1 SGRARLPL
9 LRREGE
15 SRVPVLRRALRPGLS
30 GAAPARRAPS
40 PAALAV
46 RRSARTLI
54 RAASAKW
61 YPRRRYH
68 WRMAR
73 KTYPLERLDHKL
85 GLLLARLFGT
95 FFALAGGGALWSVL
109 TLDDF
114 SVGSYWPVL
123 AMASA

>member
-1 SGRARLPL
+1 
-9 LRREGE
+9 
-15 SRVPVLRRALRPGLS
+15 
-30 GAAPARRAPS
+30 
-40 PAALAV
+40 
-46 RRSARTLI
+46 
-54 RAASAKW
+54 
-61 YPRRRYH
+61 
-68 WRMAR
+68 MAR

-123 AMASA
+123 AMASAILIAAVTCWCSRPGFLDMMSEFPLTPTEARRRNVAVDDKGRR